1 MQNLLI
7 LVNKPPGIS
16 SFDVVYQIRRILKPK
31 KIGHT
36 GTLDPNAEGLML
48 IVLNEATKLN
58 PFLVHQTKQYEAIMK
73 LGLKTDTADIW
84 GEVLETKAIKPFNK
98 DMILEVFQ
106 SFIGEQTQI
115 TPKVSA
121 VKVKGKRLYEY
132 AYKNQDVVLPER
144 TIEITK
150 IELIEYTKDTIHFMV
165 DCSKGTYIR
174 TLCEDIA
181 KKLDTLGCMS
191 YLKRLKVGSLSVDN
205 AYTLAE
211 IEQGNFIYES
221 IYNAIDLP
229 VLEIDDSKS
238 LKDIRDGKPMDLKIE
253 GDTVLLTQ
261 KASLLAIYKYDDTI
275 NKYRCLRG
283 LWE

>member
-7 LVNKPPGIS
+7 LVNKPPGIT
-16 SFDVVYQIRRILKPK
+16 SFDVVYQIRKILNPK

-58 PFLVHQTKQYEAIMK
+58 PFIVHQTKQYEASMK

-84 GEVLETKAIKPFNK
+84 GEVIESQDVLPFDKKQLISVLE
-98 DMILEVFQ
+98 
-106 SFIGEQTQI
+106 SFIGVQTQV

-132 AYKNQDVVLPER
+132 AYKNQDVILPTR
-144 TIEITK
+144 SIEILK
-150 IELIEYTKDTIHFMV
+150 IELLDYTNDTIHFIV

-181 KKLDTLGCMS
+181 LKLGTVGCMS
-191 YLKRLKVGSLSVDN
+191 YLKRLKVGNISVDS
-205 AYTLAE
+205 AYTLQE
-211 IEQGNFIYES
+211 IENGSFSYEP
-221 IYNAIDLP
+221 IFTALNLP
-229 VLEIDDSKS
+229 ILEINDIKEV
-238 LKDIRDGKPMDLKIE
+238 KDIKDGKPLALVTSE
-253 GDTVLLTQ
+253 ETVLLTHQ
-261 KASLLAIYKYDDTI
+261 ASILAIYKLDDTI
-275 NKYRCLRG
+275 HKYRCLRG